1 MRPAHAPVEAVP
13 PAGEPQKG
21 GSPQA
26 SDEARKRAIA
36 RAVWTEIHW
45 LMPRDRTVVV
55 TVDGDTVAVE
65 FGPPAPTAAP
75 RRPRP

>member
-21 GSPQA
+21 GSPQT

-36 RAVWTEIHW
+36 RAVRTEIHW
-45 LMPRDRTVVV
+45 LMPRNRTVAV
-55 TVDGDTVAVE
+55 TVAGDAIAVE
-65 FGPPAPTAAP
+65 FGPAPPTAAHG
-75 RRPRP
+75 RPRP